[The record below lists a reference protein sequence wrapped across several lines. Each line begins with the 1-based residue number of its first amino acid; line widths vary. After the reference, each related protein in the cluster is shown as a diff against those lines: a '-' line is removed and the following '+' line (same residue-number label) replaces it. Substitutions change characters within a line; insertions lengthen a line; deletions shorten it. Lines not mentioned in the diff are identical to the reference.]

1 MTIEQAAFFFVGTI
15 LVMLG
20 LITLT
25 AGAVVI
31 NNIISRYWKPVR
43 IFWPIHSVEE
53 YRNEYTQQPSGSKK
67 DRAGTAG
74 DKQQPDKV

>member
-1 MTIEQAAFFFVGTI
+1 MSIEQAAFFFVGTL

-25 AGAVVI
+25 AGAVII
-31 NNIISRYWKPVR
+31 NNILARYWKPVR
-43 IFWPIHSVEE
+43 IFWPIHTVEE
-53 YRNEYTQQPSGSKK
+53 LRNEYTQQPSGSKK
-67 DRAGTAG
+67 DRTGAAG